1 MNEAVVQ
8 SSPASRG
15 PLSSRRK
22 AIILLTCCLSLLIV
36 SMDATIVNVAIPNI
50 REDLGASASQLQWV
64 IDIYTLVLASLLLLC
79 GAAADRFGRRRTFQ
93 IGLAVFAFGSLL
105 CSLAPNIEAL
115 IAARFLQAVG
125 GSMMNPVAMS
135 IITQVFTGRVE
146 RARAIG
152 VWGGVVGIS
161 MALGPIVGGALI
173 EIVDWRAVFW
183 INLPICALAILL
195 TVIFVP
201 ESKSVMMRNVDP
213 VGQALGMAFLFGIV
227 FVLIEGPGIGW
238 GDVRTIAVGVVA
250 VSAFVAFLAYE
261 SRRHDPFIDL
271 RFFRSIPF
279 ASATMI
285 AVCAFA
291 AWGAFLFMMSL
302 YLQDERGFSAMHTG
316 LIFLPVAIGALV
328 FSPLSGRMVGRYGS
342 RPSIVIA
349 GVLITA
355 ATAMLAGLTATTPV
369 WQLLTVF
376 AVFGIGFSMVN
387 APITTAAVSGMP
399 TDRAGAASAVATTS
413 RQVGVSLG
421 VALCGSVAGAALAT
435 TGADFAAAA
444 RPLWLICAVLG
455 VTITALGIYS
465 TSARALRSADRLAPL
480 IAGTDAQREG
490 ADVS

>member
-1 MNEAVVQ
+1 MTA
-8 SSPASRG
+8 
-15 PLSSRRK
+15 RRK
-22 AIILLTCCLSLLIV
+22 AIILVSCCLSLLIV

-50 REDLGASASQLQWV
+50 RADLGASASQLQWV
-64 IDIYTLVLASLLLLC
+64 IDIYTLVLASLLLLA

-93 IGLAVFAFGSLL
+93 IGLTVFAFGSLM
-105 CSLAPNIEAL
+105 CSLAPNIETL

-152 VWGGVVGIS
+152 IWGGVVGIS

-173 EIVDWRAVFW
+173 QYVDWRAVFW

-201 ESKSVMMRNVDP
+201 ESKSVTMRDVDP
-213 VGQALGMAFLFGIV
+213 VGQGLGMAFLFGIV
-227 FVLIEGPGIGW
+227 YVLIEGPNFGW
-238 GDVRTIAVGVVA
+238 ADVRIIAVAVVA
-250 VSAFVAFLAYE
+250 VVALIGFLAYE
-261 SRRHDPFIDL
+261 ARRHDPFIDL

-279 ASATMI
+279 ASATVI

-302 YLQDERGFSAMHTG
+302 YLQEERGFSALTTG
-316 LIFLPVAIGALV
+316 LIYLPVALGALV
-328 FSPLSGRMVGRYGS
+328 FSPLSGRMVGRYGG

-355 ATAMLAGLTATTPV
+355 STVLLTVLTATTPV
-369 WQLLTVF
+369 WQLLIIF

-399 TDRAGAASAVATTS
+399 TDRAGAASAIASTS

-421 VALCGSVAGAALAT
+421 VALCGSVAGTALAT
-435 TGADFAAAA
+435 KGADFAVAA
-444 RPLWLICAVLG
+444 RVLWVILAVLG
-455 VTITALGIYS
+455 VTIIVLGVYS

-480 IAGTDAQREG
+480 IAGTDPRLEV
-490 ADVS
+490 ADVK